1 MLQKKIKIKT
11 LKLPG
16 WVEKGGLRFL
26 FFFIFFSSKFKVFWL
41 HLNQILLF
49 WVLYARLWPQ
59 EQDYFFLA
67 ADYKPLKFMER
78 SIKCTLQYPAFSL
91 NTSLWF
97 SLIRSPI
104 VFSNLRCYYA
114 VSVFL
119 PNFLHVSSLSQLSS
133 SAKTQENPYHSKR
146 NEFISTLKRFLP
158 SPDSFFFLLQSLRL
172 KLWYSQKFV
181 QKMLT
186 CHSQLCGSSYPPLL
200 IFTLPCF
207 TLTHQYWCLLTV
219 KLLLIFLL
227 IKNLYSW

>member
-1 MLQKKIKIKT
+1 
-11 LKLPG
+11 
-16 WVEKGGLRFL
+16 
-26 FFFIFFSSKFKVFWL
+26 L

-67 ADYKPLKFMER
+67 ADYKPLKFR
-78 SIKCTLQYPAFSL
+78 SIKCTLQCPAFSL

-104 VFSNLRCYYA
+104 IFSNLRCYYA

-181 QKMLT
+181 QKMLKKT
-186 CHSQLCGSSYPPLL
+186 KLLRHFIEHKFHFMDLMETFSSSFCIVHNLWPNY
-200 IFTLPCF
+200 IFTEL
-207 TLTHQYWCLLTV
+207 
-219 KLLLIFLL
+219 
-227 IKNLYSW
+227 

>member
-26 FFFIFFSSKFKVFWL
+26 FFFIFLFFSKFKLFWL

-67 ADYKPLKFMER
+67 ADYKPLKFR
-78 SIKCTLQYPAFSL
+78 SIKCTLQCPAFSL

-104 VFSNLRCYYA
+104 IFSNLRCYYA